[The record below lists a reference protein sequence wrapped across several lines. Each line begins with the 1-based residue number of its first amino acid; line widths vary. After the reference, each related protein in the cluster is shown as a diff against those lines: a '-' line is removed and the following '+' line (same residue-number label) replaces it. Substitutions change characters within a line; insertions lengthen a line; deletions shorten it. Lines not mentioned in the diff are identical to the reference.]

1 MIEAGKFAAA
11 LKLAALLS
19 MLGVPAALAQSANVE
34 NGADVFKKCRA
45 CHLVGDTAKHAV
57 GPALNNVIGR
67 KAGAADGYTYSD
79 NMREL
84 GQSGL
89 VWSENELSR
98 YLENPKAVVL
108 RGKMAF
114 PGIADAQDRADHR
127 LLEDLL
133 QAVAPRCPDRS
144 A

>member
-1 MIEAGKFAAA
+1 MPTRKADRISSV
-11 LKLAALLS
+11 ALL
-19 MLGVPAALAQSANVE
+19 MLLAGTGSAAQNSSAE

-67 KAGAADGYTYSD
+67 KAGAAEGYTFSD

-84 GQSGL
+84 GQGGL
-89 VWSENELSR
+89 IWSEAELSR
-98 YLENPKAVVL
+98 YLENPKAVVP

-114 PGIADAQDRADHR
+114 PGIADPQDRADVIAY
-127 LLEDLL
+127 LKTFSK
-133 QAVAPRCPDRS
+133 P
-144 A
+144 

>member
-1 MIEAGKFAAA
+1 MGGRMIEALRLSAA

-19 MLGVPAALAQSANVE
+19 MFGMHSALAQSANAE

-67 KAGAADGYTYSD
+67 KAGTSEGYTFSD

-84 GQSGL
+84 GQGGL
-89 VWSENELSR
+89 IWSETELSR
-98 YLENPKAVVL
+98 YLENPKAVVP

-114 PGIADAQDRADHR
+114 PGIADPQDRADVIAY
-127 LLEDLL
+127 LKTFSK
-133 QAVAPRCPDRS
+133 P
-144 A
+144 

>member
-1 MIEAGKFAAA
+1 MSVKHVARISSAT
-11 LKLAALLS
+11 LLILLVG
-19 MLGVPAALAQSANVE
+19 LGPASAQSPSAE

-67 KAGAADGYTYSD
+67 KAGTADGYTYSD

-98 YLENPKAVVL
+98 YLENPKAVAP

-114 PGIADAQDRADHR
+114 PGIADAQDRAD
-127 LLEDLL
+127 LIAFLKTLSK
-133 QAVAPRCPDRS
+133 P
-144 A
+144 

>member
-1 MIEAGKFAAA
+1 MSVKHVARISSATLLILLAG
-11 LKLAALLS
+11 
-19 MLGVPAALAQSANVE
+19 LGPASAQSPSAE

-45 CHLVGDTAKHAV
+45 CHLVGDTARHAV

-84 GQSGL
+84 GQNGL

-98 YLENPKAVVL
+98 YLENPKAVAP

-114 PGIADAQDRADHR
+114 PGIADAQDRAD
-127 LLEDLL
+127 LIAFLKTFSK
-133 QAVAPRCPDRS
+133 P
-144 A
+144 

>member
-1 MIEAGKFAAA
+1 MPIRYAAHIAATTILVLLSSIATAAA
-11 LKLAALLS
+11 QNTS
-19 MLGVPAALAQSANVE
+19 VE

-67 KAGAADGYTYSD
+67 KAGTAEGYIYSD

-89 VWSENELSR
+89 VWSEEQLGR
-98 YLENPKAVVL
+98 YLENPKAVAP

-114 PGIADAQDRADHR
+114 PGIPDAQDRADV
-127 LLEDLL
+127 
-133 QAVAPRCPDRS
+133 VAYLKTFTKP
-144 A
+144 

>member
-1 MIEAGKFAAA
+1 MIEAVRFAAV

-19 MLGVPAALAQSANVE
+19 MFGMHSALAQSANAE

-57 GPALNNVIGR
+57 GPALNKVLGR
-67 KAGAADGYTYSD
+67 KAGGADGYAYSE

-98 YLENPKAVVL
+98 YLENPKAVVP

-114 PGIADAQDRADHR
+114 PGIPDAQDRADVIAF
-127 LLEDLL
+127 LKTFSK
-133 QAVAPRCPDRS
+133 P
-144 A
+144 

>member
-1 MIEAGKFAAA
+1 MIEAVRFAAT

-19 MLGVPAALAQSANVE
+19 MLGMHSALAQSANAE

-57 GPALNNVIGR
+57 GPALNNVLGR
-67 KAGAADGYTYSD
+67 KAGTAEGYAFSD
-79 NMREL
+79 NMREI

-98 YLENPKAVVL
+98 YLENPKAIVP

-114 PGIADAQDRADHR
+114 PGIADAQDRADVIAY
-127 LLEDLL
+127 LKTFSK
-133 QAVAPRCPDRS
+133 P
-144 A
+144 